1 MLHKADVHFMLQ
13 KNVKVENS
21 FFQVIHRKKT
31 DTFSCNIRKDKN
43 QDQQPS
49 IVETH
54 TPTLPNMKEL
64 EALREQVLQ
73 ELKLGKQAPGY
84 KTTQKALNQF
94 ITLLSKRL

>member
-1 MLHKADVHFMLQ
+1 M
-13 KNVKVENS
+13 
-21 FFQVIHRKKT
+21 
-31 DTFSCNIRKDKN
+31 
-43 QDQQPS
+43 
-49 IVETH
+49 ETH
-54 TPTLPNMKEL
+54 TPTLPNMKGL

>member
-1 MLHKADVHFMLQ
+1 M
-13 KNVKVENS
+13 
-21 FFQVIHRKKT
+21 
-31 DTFSCNIRKDKN
+31 
-43 QDQQPS
+43 
-49 IVETH
+49 ETH

-64 EALREQVLQ
+64 EALRDQVLQ